1 MIKIKLTYN
10 VSEKD
15 NGKKVGNI
23 IREKFRVSS
32 RLLTKLKM
40 NGKIQVNNINVF
52 SSYIVHENDKIEV
65 NIDFEEKDNIIPEK
79 MNLNI
84 LYEDEYI
91 LAINKIAGMVVHPS
105 ANHLNNTLAN
115 GVKYYLNNNKKIRAI
130 NRIDK
135 DTSGIVLFAKNEYIQ
150 ELMIKENS
158 IKKEYVAIVLGKL
171 RRESEKIIAP
181 IARKQ
186 GSIMEREVN
195 ANGQVAI
202 TNYENM
208 GYINDKNISFV
219 HVELETG
226 RTHQIRVHMAYIGN
240 PILGDTLYGEE
251 TDLIDRQALHAYRS
265 TFIHPIT
272 KKEIILTAPIPFDM
286 SNLK

>member
-52 SSYIVHENDKIEV
+52 SSYIVRENDKIEV

-130 NRIDK
+130 NRLDR

-195 ANGQVAI
+195 ENGQVAI
-202 TNYENM
+202 TNYENI
-208 GYINDKNISFV
+208 GYINNKNISFV

-251 TDLIDRQALHAYRS
+251 TDLIDRQALHAYRT